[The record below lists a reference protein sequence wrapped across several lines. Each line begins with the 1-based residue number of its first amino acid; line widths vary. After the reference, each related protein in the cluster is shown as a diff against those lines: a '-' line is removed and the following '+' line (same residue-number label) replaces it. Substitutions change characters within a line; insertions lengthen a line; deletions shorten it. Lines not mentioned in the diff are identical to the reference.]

1 MTLKKSFA
9 LGAGGRTG
17 WGLSL
22 DDKPWRASTD
32 GMTSAI
38 LWRPVGRAGRG
49 GESMNDSE
57 VFNVGIVDL
66 ELIRVGPQGPGPSQS
81 LCERM

>member
-1 MTLKKSFA
+1 MMLKKS
-9 LGAGGRTG
+9 GAGMGCMG

-22 DDKPWRASTD
+22 DNKPWRARTW

-49 GESMNDSE
+49 GELMNDSE
-57 VFNVGIVDL
+57 VFNVGIVDF
-66 ELIRVGPQGPGPSQS
+66 ELIRVGPQGPGPSQA